1 MIADQFPMRR
11 RGMDHARYDYSML
24 QQRPTF
30 LWPGGKRVAVW
41 LCVPVQFFPLNQQGK
56 PFKVPGGMTTPFPDL
71 RHYSLRDYGNRVG
84 IYRMLDAIA
93 ASSLDA
99 SFALNAALVART
111 PTLVRELA
119 QTGEILCHGMHMDA
133 LHFGGMDE
141 ATERAQIVEPAK
153 ILRDFTGQA
162 VSGWLSPAKSQSENT
177 PDLLAEAGFAYC
189 ADWINDELPYPLKTR
204 SQKAGTTNLHAL
216 PLSTELE
223 DRFVL
228 MQNAHSA
235 ESWCQQ
241 VCDAFDFLVAESVNG
256 ARLLALQVHP
266 WLIGQPHRIGY
277 FEQVLAHISGSEHVY
292 SAQPSAILQH
302 ALLV

>member
-1 MIADQFPMRR
+1 
-11 RGMDHARYDYSML
+11 
-24 QQRPTF
+24 
-30 LWPGGKRVAVW
+30 
-41 LCVPVQFFPLNQQGK
+41 
-56 PFKVPGGMTTPFPDL
+56 
-71 RHYSLRDYGNRVG
+71 
-84 IYRMLDAIA
+84 
-93 ASSLDA
+93 
-99 SFALNAALVART
+99 
-111 PTLVRELA
+111 
-119 QTGEILCHGMHMDA
+119 
-133 LHFGGMDE
+133 
-141 ATERAQIVEPAK
+141 
-153 ILRDFTGQA
+153 
-162 VSGWLSPAKSQSENT
+162 
-177 PDLLAEAGFAYC
+177 LAEAGFAYC